1 MVLRI
6 PDRIQSKLPCAFLF
20 LPWIIFNSF
29 CLFMGA
35 EICFLHAEPMHP
47 IEGYKT
53 CHQPSHSLSVWLN
66 IKEELKHQAFVMYC
80 RVNVQE
86 LCRSHTV
93 SVLKKIYLNAGR
105 LTYPQATEIAEKRVA
120 GVA

>member
-1 MVLRI
+1 
-6 PDRIQSKLPCAFLF
+6 
-20 LPWIIFNSF
+20 
-29 CLFMGA
+29 
-35 EICFLHAEPMHP
+35 MHP

>member
-1 MVLRI
+1 M
-6 PDRIQSKLPCAFLF
+6 
-20 LPWIIFNSF
+20 
-29 CLFMGA
+29 
-35 EICFLHAEPMHP
+35 
-47 IEGYKT
+47 
-53 CHQPSHSLSVWLN
+53 
-66 IKEELKHQAFVMYC
+66 MYC